1 MSRPAAARASH
12 REIAALS
19 IPAMA
24 ALAADPLLSLVDTAL
39 VGRLGAVPLGALGV
53 NVAVFTT
60 VFWVFNFLT
69 YGTTAEV
76 ARLRGAGDP
85 QAAARYALQALWL
98 AVALG
103 LLVLGLLQALAPFML
118 DAMGATGELRPDA
131 IAYLRVRAL
140 AAVPVLIVAVGH
152 GAFRGLKDT
161 RTPLWVALAA
171 NGVNAVASWALIY
184 PVGLGMVGAAWGTL
198 LAQTGA
204 AVAFLLLARRRLP
217 TPRLRIDPPAMRR
230 IAAISRDLFLR
241 TAALQVGLLIATAA
255 ATRLGTTTVAAH
267 QIARE
272 LWTMLALVLDGFAI
286 AGQALVATAL
296 GAGRPEVAR
305 RTRVAS
311 PSTASPAGRSSGSAT
326 SRWPARSRGCSRP
339 TRRSSP
345 RCAAS
350 GCSSPSSNPSAA
362 WRSSSTASSWAR
374 GTSASC
380 SGRPPL
386 RRCSASSRWR
396 SSPPCSA
403 PVCSGSGGGW
413 SRSCSSASSRR
424 CGGCA
429 AAAGPKSGPAR
440 SRDGWD
446 TQNGYGAVHGRG
458 AVRRLHGGRLL
469 R

>member
-103 LLVLGLLQALAPFML
+103 LLVLGLLQALAPFVL

-305 RTRVAS
+305 HDARRLTLYGLAGGTLIGLGYLALAGPLPRLFTSDPAVLAEVRSVWLLIALLQPVGGVAFVLDGVLMGAGDFRFLFW
-311 PSTASPAGRSSGSAT
+311 ST
-326 SRWPARSRGCSRP
+326 
-339 TRRSSP
+339 
-345 RCAAS
+345 
-350 GCSSPSSNPSAA
+350 
-362 WRSSSTASSWAR
+362 
-374 GTSASC
+374 
-380 SGRPPL
+380 
-386 RRCSASSRWR
+386 
-396 SSPPCSA
+396 
-403 PVCSGSGGGW
+403 
-413 SRSCSSASSRR
+413 
-424 CGGCA
+424 A
-429 AAAGPKSGPAR
+429 AAALLGLVPLAVLAAVLGTGLLGVWWGMVALMLVRLVTTLWRLRSGRWAE
-440 SRDGWD
+440 
-446 TQNGYGAVHGRG
+446 
-458 AVRRLHGGRLL
+458 VRPSP
-469 R
+469 